1 MKAKLLIATGNTGK
15 LKELC
20 RLLGEV
26 PFEIISPAEAG
37 ISINIAET
45 GDTYEENALLKAKA
59 FARVSKLLTLADDS
73 GLEIDALGGKPGI
86 KSARFGGGNLSD
98 QQRNELMLDTL
109 KDVPLAKRTARF
121 KCVIAISD
129 AFGRNEICHGE
140 CEGVI
145 ALSPAG
151 SKHFGYD
158 PIFYL
163 PQFEKTM
170 AELPAEIKNSVS
182 HRARAVEKARV
193 ILENWSRM

>member
-20 RLLGEV
+20 QLLGEV

-59 FARVSKLLTLADDS
+59 FARASKLLTLADDS

-86 KSARFGGGNLSD
+86 KSARFGSGNLSD

-140 CEGVI
+140 CEG
-145 ALSPAG
+145 LSRSLRPGA
-151 SKHFGYD
+151 SILD
-158 PIFYL
+158 MT
-163 PQFEKTM
+163 QFFTCPSLRKPWQNFR
-170 AELPAEIKNSVS
+170 LKLKI
-182 HRARAVEKARV
+182 R
-193 ILENWSRM
+193 